1 MVSTPVPDD
10 ALALSVRH
18 KSVPARFWGRQALDV
33 AAEHHALAEFSTP
46 LMTFD
51 RAASDHNVSTLMGW
65 ARSLGLELAPH
76 GKTTMA
82 PVLWQRLL
90 DAGAWGI
97 TVATPW
103 QAQVARA
110 AGVRRVLLANQ
121 VMDPAGI
128 AWLAAQTDAGMD
140 AGAEI
145 ASWVDSIEG
154 VRLLAESAGT
164 RPLDVL
170 VELGAPGGRT
180 GARGTEAALAVA
192 REVLAAPRLRLR
204 GVAGYVGSYGADR
217 APTTLARVRAYLVEL
232 RELAETL
239 LSWDALVDPIVTAG
253 GSAFFELVAEGLAP
267 LVAPAGATGRAVT
280 VVLRSGAFQAHDD
293 IFYDGI
299 SPFSQPGS
307 EPELEF
313 RPALAVWS
321 RVVSRPEPTLALL
334 DAGKRDLPVDLGMPV
349 VHGHPGAVV
358 TGVNDQHSYVALP
371 ADSTLAVGDVVR
383 LGISHPCTAFDKW
396 RLMPEIDSADA
407 ASPTVIGFVE
417 TFF

>member
-1 MVSTPVPDD
+1 MSLPDD
-10 ALALSVRH
+10 VALSVRH
-18 KSVPARFWGRQALDV
+18 KSVPPRFWGRAAAEV
-33 AAEHHALAEFSTP
+33 AAERHPLADFSTP
-46 LMTFD
+46 LLTFD
-51 RAASDHNVSTLMGW
+51 RAASDHNVSTLMAW
-65 ARSLGLELAPH
+65 AHERGLELAPH

-82 PVLWQRLL
+82 PALWSRLL
-90 DAGAWGI
+90 AAGAWGL

-110 AGVRRVLLANQ
+110 AGIGRLLIANQ
-121 VMDPAGI
+121 VVDPVAVQ
-128 AWLAAQTDAGMD
+128 WLASETD

-145 ASWVDSIEG
+145 ASWVDSVEG
-154 VRLLAESAGT
+154 VRLLAESAGA
-164 RPLDVL
+164 RPVDVL

-204 GVAGYVGSYGADR
+204 GVAGYEGSYGADR
-217 APTTLARVRAYLVEL
+217 GPATVARVREYLSEL
-232 RELAETL
+232 RALAEVL

-253 GSAFFELVAEGLAP
+253 GSAFFELVADELAP
-267 LVAPAGATGRAVT
+267 LTASRGRNVT

-293 IFYDGI
+293 VFYDGI
-299 SPFSQPGS
+299 SPFTGS
-307 EPELEF
+307 ELEF

-321 RVVSRPEPTLALL
+321 RVVSLPEPTLALL

-349 VHGHPGAVV
+349 VHGHPGVVV
-358 TGVNDQHSYVALP
+358 TAVNDQHCYLSLP
-371 ADSTLAVGDVVR
+371 ADSALVVGDVLR

-396 RLMPEIDSADA
+396 RLIPEVESADA
-407 ASPTVIGFVE
+407 AVPVVIGFVE

>member
-1 MVSTPVPDD
+1 MTSTPVPDD
-10 ALALSVRH
+10 GVVLSVRH
-18 KSVPARFWGRQALDV
+18 KSVPPVFWGRGAAEV
-33 AAEHHALAEFSTP
+33 AAERHPLTDFSTP
-46 LMTFD
+46 LLTLD
-51 RAASDHNVSTLMGW
+51 RRASDHNVSTLMGW
-65 ARSLGLELAPH
+65 ARERGLEVAPH

-82 PVLWQRLL
+82 PVLWRRLL
-90 DAGAWGI
+90 DAGAWGL

-103 QAQVARA
+103 QAQLARA
-110 AGVRRVLLANQ
+110 AGVERLLIANQ
-121 VMDPAGI
+121 VVDPLAI
-128 AWLAAQTDAGMD
+128 DWLARDVD

-145 ASWVDSIEG
+145 ACWVDSVEG
-154 VRLLAESAGT
+154 VRLLADSAGT
-164 RPLDVL
+164 RSLDVL
-170 VELGAPGGRT
+170 VELGAAGGRT

-204 GVAGYVGSYGADR
+204 GVAGYEGSYGADR
-217 APTTLARVRAYLVEL
+217 APTTLARVRAYLRRL

-253 GSAFFELVAEGLAP
+253 GSAFFELVADELAP
-267 LVAPAGATGRAVT
+267 LAASRGRDVT

-293 IFYDGI
+293 VFYDGI
-299 SPFSQPGS
+299 SPFSQPDTGA
-307 EPELEF
+307 ELAF

-321 RVVSRPEPTLALL
+321 RVVSRPEPGLALL

-358 TGVNDQHSYVALP
+358 TAVNDQHSYLSLP
-371 ADSTLAVGDVVR
+371 ADSALTVGDVVR

-396 RLMPEIDSADA
+396 RLIAEVESADA
-407 ASPTVIGFVE
+407 VAPVVVGFVE

>member
-1 MVSTPVPDD
+1 MTSTPVPDD
-10 ALALSVRH
+10 GVVLSVRH
-18 KSVPARFWGRQALDV
+18 KSVPPVFWGRGAAEV
-33 AAEHHALAEFSTP
+33 AAERHPLTDFSTP
-46 LMTFD
+46 LLTLD
-51 RAASDHNVSTLMGW
+51 RRASDHNVSTLMGW
-65 ARSLGLELAPH
+65 ARERGLEVAPH

-82 PVLWQRLL
+82 PVLWRRLL
-90 DAGAWGI
+90 DAGAWGL

-103 QAQVARA
+103 QAQLARA
-110 AGVRRVLLANQ
+110 AGVERLLIANQ
-121 VMDPAGI
+121 VVDPLAI
-128 AWLAAQTDAGMD
+128 DWLARDVD

-145 ASWVDSIEG
+145 ACWVDSVEG
-154 VRLLAESAGT
+154 VRLLADSAGT
-164 RPLDVL
+164 RSLDVL
-170 VELGAPGGRT
+170 VELGAAGGRT

-204 GVAGYVGSYGADR
+204 GVAGYEGSYGADR
-217 APTTLARVRAYLVEL
+217 APTTLARVRAYLRRL

-253 GSAFFELVAEGLAP
+253 GSAFFELVADELAP
-267 LVAPAGATGRAVT
+267 LAASRGRDVT

-293 IFYDGI
+293 VFYDGI
-299 SPFSQPGS
+299 SPFSQPDTGA
-307 EPELEF
+307 ELAF

-321 RVVSRPEPTLALL
+321 RVVSRPEPGLALL

-358 TGVNDQHSYVALP
+358 TAVNDQHSYLSLP
-371 ADSTLAVGDVVR
+371 ADSALTVGDVVR

-396 RLMPEIDSADA
+396 RLIAEVESADA
-407 ASPTVIGFVE
+407 TVPVVVGFVE

>member
-1 MVSTPVPDD
+1 MVSAPVPDD
-10 ALALSVRH
+10 GLILGVQH
-18 KSVPARFWGRQALDV
+18 KSVPARFWGRTAAEV
-33 AAEHHALAEFSTP
+33 AAERHPLSEFSTP
-46 LMTFD
+46 LLTLD
-51 RAASDHNVSTLMGW
+51 RSASDHNVAALMAW
-65 ARSLGLELAPH
+65 TDERGLKLAPH

-82 PVLWQRLL
+82 PTLWRRLL
-90 DAGAWGI
+90 DAGAWGL

-110 AGVRRVLLANQ
+110 AGVERLLIANE
-121 VMDPAGI
+121 VVDPAGI
-128 AWLAAQTDAGMD
+128 AWLAEQTDARV
-140 AGAEI
+140 EI
-145 ASWVDSIEG
+145 VCWVDSVEG

-164 RPLDVL
+164 RPVDVL

-192 REVLAAPRLRLR
+192 RAVLATPRLRLR
-204 GVAGYVGSYGADR
+204 GVAGYEGSYGADR
-217 APTTLARVRAYLVEL
+217 APTTLARVRAYLGGL

-253 GSAFFELVAEGLAP
+253 GSAFFELVADELAP
-267 LVAPAGATGRAVT
+267 LAASRGRDVT

-293 IFYDGI
+293 VFYDGI
-299 SPFSQPGS
+299 SPFSQPGTGS
-307 EPELEF
+307 ELAF

-321 RVVSRPEPTLALL
+321 RVVSRPEPGLALL

-358 TGVNDQHSYVALP
+358 TAVNDQHSYLSLP
-371 ADSTLAVGDVVR
+371 ADSPLAVGDVVR

-396 RLMPEIDSADA
+396 RLIAEVESADA
-407 ASPTVIGFVE
+407 TVPVVVGFVE